1 MCARAPRAAATT
13 RRGRLSQCCGFS
25 EDSVLQVAA
34 PQSVRTHDGR
44 RFNRAVLKLH
54 FVRRSPRIGI
64 VCSRVFLLLAS
75 HDSHCLSSLFVQQQ
89 RNEVRHLSRAFA
101 LRRSFQ
107 YFFIRSLTA
116 FLAAADILL
125 PRCWTCLIVLETARR
140 FAGKASSGNVR
151 SMAMM
156 SARSS
161 FRTFSAPARASS
173 FIRSGV
179 SGLVCR
185 GTRILQVM
193 IRQSYQ
199 RANGGRGHSSSNKRV
214 PPPECYCQSLT
225 RRERLRA

>member
-101 LRRSFQ
+101 LRRSFC

-116 FLAAADILL
+116 FLAAADISR
-125 PRCWTCLIVLETARR
+125 PRCRACLFAWETARR
-140 FAGKASSGNVR
+140 FAGKSRSG
-151 SMAMM
+151 SAPSTATM
-156 SARSS
+156 SARSPV
-161 FRTFSAPARASS
+161 RTCSAR
-173 FIRSGV
+173 
-179 SGLVCR
+179 
-185 GTRILQVM
+185 
-193 IRQSYQ
+193 
-199 RANGGRGHSSSNKRV
+199 
-214 PPPECYCQSLT
+214 
-225 RRERLRA
+225 